1 MIEFVKVLTNGKNVI
16 TFESTRE
23 EGLEFWKV
31 NEDGENHLMTYEGG
45 QLYIDNLL
53 NQGYWQEVE

>member
-31 NEDGENHLMTYEGG
+31 NKDGENHAHN
-45 QLYIDNLL
+45 D
-53 NQGYWQEVE
+53 